1 MKKGSKVRILADNRV
16 GIVED
21 QLFFS
26 LGGKKHLRVLVG
38 KLKGEK
44 SPVWFDRELVTEK
57 MTEKITVSFKSE
69 NGDKIEVNIVI
80 NFEKLESK
88 CSVNGE
94 ENCNLLMKSSL
105 EVANLARKFIMSL
118 VGPSMKE

>member
-21 QLFFS
+21 QLFFT

-44 SPVWFDRELVTEK
+44 CPVWFDRELVTEK
-57 MTEKITVSFKSE
+57 ITEKITVSFMSDTGNKL
-69 NGDKIEVNIVI
+69 DVNIVT
-80 NFEKLESK
+80 NFEKAESR

-94 ENCNLLMKSSL
+94 DNCKLLMKSRL
-105 EVANLARKFIMSL
+105 EIANLARQFIMSL
-118 VGPSMKE
+118 AGPSMKE